1 MKIVELVISI
11 KKTNLILF
19 NRNTQLYN
27 FHKNA
32 TKTEGKPTFR
42 NRRVDRRVEKVL
54 RCLTN
59 APDLAKS
66 IRIVSILELCAFKS
80 RSGV

>member
-19 NRNTQLYN
+19 NRNTQLYD

-59 APDLAKS
+59 ANHRGLGRPNGATFGFMSQDE
-66 IRIVSILELCAFKS
+66 I
-80 RSGV
+80 G